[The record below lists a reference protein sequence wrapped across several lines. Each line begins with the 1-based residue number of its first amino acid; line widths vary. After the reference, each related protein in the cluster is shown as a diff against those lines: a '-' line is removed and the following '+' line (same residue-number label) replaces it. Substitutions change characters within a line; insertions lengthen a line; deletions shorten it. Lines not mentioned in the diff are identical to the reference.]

1 MVVIIRKQ
9 KDAKNLPMK
18 PYSTPFYK
26 ILFIMGWVSL
36 AFFLPLFGVVYW
48 EGKSLD
54 SIYRFLSLPGGA
66 KEFGVLVEDTKLN
79 KLGRTVHVYT
89 YLVPDEQGKK
99 FEVTEEV
106 DELTN
111 RRMRV
116 GDTVQVRTR
125 TWNNLGKTR
134 ILGRIVGNTAAPPS
148 HSFMEMFF
156 LFGIAFSV
164 GLVLLSFYY
173 KTFKAEAE

>member
-1 MVVIIRKQ
+1 
-9 KDAKNLPMK
+9 MK

-26 ILFIMGWVSL
+26 VLFIMGWISL
-36 AFFLPLFGVVYW
+36 AFFLPLFAVVYW
-48 EGKSLD
+48 ESRNLD
-54 SIYRFLSLPGGA
+54 SAYKALSLPGT

-79 KLGRTVHVYT
+79 KLGRSVHVYT

-116 GDTVQVRTR
+116 GDTVQVRTH
-125 TWNNLGKTR
+125 TWHSFGKTR
-134 ILGRIVGNTAAPPS
+134 ILGRIVGNMASPPS
-148 HSFMEMFF
+148 FEFMEEFF
-156 LFGIAFSV
+156 LFGILFSM
-164 GLVLLSFYY
+164 GLIAYSFYY
-173 KTFKAEAE
+173 RTFKAEVE